1 MPQGDPPG
9 ALPGAPVLVR
19 NKTPS
24 ISREKRDDDDSVQ
37 MCQLIIDI
45 YEYLQKHKDRPTV
58 AVDHTDIWTKFAE
71 ENRVTFDDDV
81 LKNHRFIAEIKNLK
95 ASNTKGRLVTIG
107 KEVATMTTS
116 LPAGIFVKVSH

>member
-1 MPQGDPPG
+1 
-9 ALPGAPVLVR
+9 
-19 NKTPS
+19 
-24 ISREKRDDDDSVQ
+24 

>member
-9 ALPGAPVLVR
+9 APPGVPVLVR

-24 ISREKRDDDDSVQ
+24 ISREKRDGDDSVQ

-116 LPAGIFVKVSH
+116 LPAGIFVKVSN

>member
-9 ALPGAPVLVR
+9 APVLIR
-19 NKTPS
+19 NKAPS
-24 ISREKRDDDDSVQ
+24 ISREKRDDDDSIQ